1 MKKIFIFAALVAA
14 ILFSA
19 CQSEKFAEPIYD
31 GDFYASVEEFAS
43 TRTQMDESR
52 KVLWSDDDRIVIFN
66 KADQGIQY
74 KVKSGGKTTASFTK
88 IESDDFMSPSPLD
101 HVVAYYPY
109 SDIIECARVTK
120 GYSMTVALP
129 VKQIYLQNSFG
140 KGALPMA
147 AITEDANLAFK
158 NVNGAMRL
166 RLKGSIKVASVKVE
180 GKNNEKLSGAAT
192 VSVYTDGSMPR
203 IEMESDAFA
212 YVTLDCGDGVQL
224 SNEET
229 TDFIISLPPVKFTRG
244 FTVTITDATG
254 VVYTV
259 ESNKSTNEIIRSS
272 ILKMPE
278 MTLGLSHREPM
289 EGDYIDE
296 YGVNHGQG
304 VEIDGIV
311 WAPVNC
317 GYHETDFK
325 YGKLYQWGR
334 KYGQGYDDSQNPYG
348 SYLDMVDTVVPSLV
362 ETEGVSVV
370 EGNLESNSNI
380 VYSLSIH
387 PYDWVNPHNTL
398 LWNLGTDANPKKTE
412 YDPCPAGWRVPTA
425 TEMEQLIT
433 NPSSETTDNMGQKGL
448 VFVDQEE
455 DSRLFLPAAGMR
467 DFPGKYAESRGSS
480 GFYWSS
486 AAYNQTGYSH
496 RAGYIRVGAS
506 ASFSSQAYRGRG
518 YSVRCVKD
526 NAEFVEVSSV
536 SLNTASVS
544 LYEGQT
550 TYLSASIIPSN
561 ANHKDAFWYSSDESV
576 ATVDQTGNV
585 KGVAIGTAT
594 ITAVAGMQAA
604 TCEVTVEERVEYID
618 ENGIS
623 RGYGVKI
630 GETIWA
636 PVNCGFHET
645 DYKYGKLYQWGRKYG
660 QGYNHSD
667 AIATETSEGPVSL
680 AVGQSVSN
688 KNYFYGSSSSTK
700 DWLYTPDATLWNLG
714 TEDDPLKTEYD
725 PCPVG
730 WRVPTGKELSD
741 LKSNKSPWATEN
753 GQEGYWFSGPQEY
766 SLSVPGVFFPAAGRN
781 NGYSGDGRGEYC
793 YYWTSTSS
801 TKMANALYF
810 YNSSVLVGYSTHE
823 AGYSVRCVKYYGE
836 LVEVSSLTLDT
847 PSLMLGEGRSY
858 ELSVSI
864 VPSNANHQKASWWS
878 SDETVATV
886 DQTGKLTAVGAGTTI
901 ITAMAGMQT
910 ATCEVTVRKELQDYV
925 DEYGENHGTGT
936 MIDGV
941 IWAPV
946 NCGFHEADFKYG
958 KLYQWGRKYGQGY
971 EGSDASFP
979 ALKEGG
985 VSASDANLK
994 DNENVFYTGI
1004 SSYGHNWAY
1013 PHDSTLWNSGSDSS
1027 PLKTDYDPCPTGWRV
1042 PTYAELSQLCQNYS
1056 DKTTRNGQ
1064 TGYWLSGTQAYSSSV
1079 SRIFM
1084 PFAGKINSGGIP
1096 CDRDEYGFYWTSYT
1110 NQEYIFVSYFL
1121 GSQDGMST
1129 TVRSNAYSI
1138 RCVQEQYDISFGY
1151 E

>member
-1 MKKIFIFAALVAA
+1 MIMKRILSFALAVSTL
-14 ILFSA
+14 LSA
-19 CQSEKFAEPIYD
+19 CQMEEFAEPINEND
-31 GDFYASVEEFAS
+31 ELYASVEEFVL
-43 TRTQMDESR
+43 TRTQMGEGRS
-52 KVLWSDDDRIVIFN
+52 VLWSDDDRIVVFN
-66 KADQGIQY
+66 KYTQGTQY
-74 KVKSGGKTTASFTK
+74 KVKAGGKTTASFSVVH
-88 IESDDFMSPSPLD
+88 SDDMMSGSKLS
-101 HVVAYYPY
+101 HVIAYYPY
-109 SDIIECARVTK
+109 SESIECASNSG
-120 GYSMTVALP
+120 GYSMNVVLP
-129 VKQIYLQNSFG
+129 ELQTYVEKSFG
-140 KGALPMA
+140 NGALPMA
-147 AITEDANLAFK
+147 AVSEDNNLAFK
-158 NVNGAMRL
+158 NVCGVMKL
-166 RLKGSIKVASVKVE
+166 QLKGDIKVASVKVE
-180 GKNNEKLSGAAT
+180 GKNNEKLSGPAT
-192 VSVYTDGSMPR
+192 LTVYTNESKPS
-203 IEMESDAFA
+203 IEMDSDASVCA
-212 YVTLDCGDGVQL
+212 TLTCGDGVQL
-224 SNEET
+224 DADAATE
-229 TDFIISLPPVKFTRG
+229 FIISLPPVKFTKG
-244 FTVTITDATG
+244 FIVTVTDASG
-254 VVYTV
+254 AVYTV
-259 ESNKSTNEIIRSS
+259 ETSKTGNEIKRSA
-272 ILKMPE
+272 ILAMPQI
-278 MTLGLSHREPM
+278 TLDASHREPM

-296 YGVNHGQG
+296 YGVNQGQG
-304 VEIDGIV
+304 VKIGETI

-467 DFPGKYAESRGSS
+467 DFRGKYAESRGSS

-486 AAYNQTGYSH
+486 AAYNQKGYSH

-506 ASFSSQAYRGRG
+506 AYFSSQAYRGRG

-688 KNYFYGSSSSTK
+688 KNYFYRSSSSTK

-766 SLSVPGVFFPAAGRN
+766 SLSVPGVFFSAAGRN

-810 YNSSVLVGYSTHE
+810 YYSSVLVGYSNHE

-864 VPSNANHQKASWWS
+864 VPSNANHQKALWWS

-910 ATCEVTVRKELQDYV
+910 ATCEVTVRKELKDYV

-936 MIDGV
+936 MIDDV

-946 NCGFHEADFKYG
+946 NCGFHETNFKYG

-971 EGSDASFP
+971 EGSDTSVP
-979 ALKEGG
+979 TIKEGG

-1013 PHDSTLWNSGSDSS
+1013 PHDSTLWNSASDSS

-1042 PTYAELSQLCQNYS
+1042 PTYAELSKLCQNYS
-1056 DKTTRNGQ
+1056 DKTTKNDQ
-1064 TGYWLSGTQAYSSSV
+1064 SGYWFSGTQAYSASV
-1079 SRIFM
+1079 SRIFL
-1084 PFAGKINSGGIP
+1084 PLAGNISSSGFSGG
-1096 CDRDEYGFYWTSYT
+1096 RNEYGYYWSSYT
-1110 NQEYIFVSYFL
+1110 NQGYIFISYFL
-1121 GSQDGMST
+1121 NLKDLMDMDT
-1129 TVRSNAYSI
+1129 TVRSNGYSI
-1138 RCVQEQYDISFGY
+1138 RCVQE
-1151 E
+1151 